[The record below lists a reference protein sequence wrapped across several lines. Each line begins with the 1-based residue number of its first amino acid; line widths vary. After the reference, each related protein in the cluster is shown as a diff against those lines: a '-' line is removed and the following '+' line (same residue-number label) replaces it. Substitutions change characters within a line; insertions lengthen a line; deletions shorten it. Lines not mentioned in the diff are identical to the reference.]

1 MKKVA
6 VILLMGVC
14 VGCASEPPDYRV
26 SHARIHLSQGNV
38 EGAARELESI
48 FSDPGPRPMYVAQYV
63 KSRKGGISAEDF
75 YDYYARQIDRATE
88 GQELIRISN
97 SAKSFARVGLFTHG
111 QYEMLNERI
120 EAKIAGADG
129 SQ

>member
-1 MKKVA
+1 
-6 VILLMGVC
+6 
-14 VGCASEPPDYRV
+14 
-26 SHARIHLSQGNV
+26 
-38 EGAARELESI
+38 
-48 FSDPGPRPMYVAQYV
+48 MYVAQYV